1 MTNHARNGRAR
12 EHRVRDWMTDRGW
25 LCIMRSAGS
34 KGVADLF
41 LVHPFHGTALV
52 QVGTGSKF
60 IGPDDRDRFVTIAE
74 ACGALPLLA
83 SCAPGVP
90 PKFFRVT
97 RDTASKWNQWPL

>member
-1 MTNHARNGRAR
+1 MSTATNGRAR
-12 EHRVRDWMTDRGW
+12 EHRVTRHMEKAGW
-25 LCIMRSAGS
+25 LKVMRSAGS

-60 IGPDDRDRFVTIAE
+60 IGPDDRDKFVTIAE

-90 PKFFRVT
+90 PVFWRVT
-97 RDTASKWNQWPL
+97 RDTASKWERW